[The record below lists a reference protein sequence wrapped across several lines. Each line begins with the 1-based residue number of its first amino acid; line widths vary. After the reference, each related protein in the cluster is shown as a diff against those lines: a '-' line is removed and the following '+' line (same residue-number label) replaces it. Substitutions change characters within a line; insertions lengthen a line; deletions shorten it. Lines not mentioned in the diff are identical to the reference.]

1 MAMSS
6 SALSRR
12 GFGRLIGRGMAAAAL
27 PPLLAPLA
35 SSATEA
41 PSGGRIVRLSANEN
55 PYGPSP
61 AALGAMREAFG
72 LAWRYPDEAADAL
85 IADLAKLHGFPK
97 EWFLI
102 GDGSSEI
109 LKLAASAFTGPGRR
123 LVMADP
129 TFEAIAAH
137 ARVQGTEI
145 TAVPLDGQYAHDLQ
159 AMAAGSAGLAYV
171 CNPNNPTGSITPKSK
186 MRAFLEAPP
195 KDATVLVDEAYHH
208 YAESPDYES
217 VVPLVAAHPNLV
229 VARTFSKIYG
239 MAGLRLGYAIAQP
252 PVIRKLAEHAAWD
265 SANIIALAAGRA
277 SLADAAYVA
286 EGRRR
291 NASTKAQL
299 VADLGRL
306 GYQVVPSQTNF
317 ILIEVR
323 KEVKRAIEALN
334 ERGVQVGRLFPALP
348 RHLRVTIGTPPQMKR
363 FLQAFASV
371 VA

>member
-6 SALSRR
+6 SAFSRR
-12 GFGRLIGRGMAAAAL
+12 AFGRLIGGGMAAASF
-27 PPLLAPLA
+27 PPLLEGGERPAAAPQ
-35 SSATEA
+35 AT
-41 PSGGRIVRLSANEN
+41 GGVVRLSANEN
-55 PYGPSP
+55 PYGPCP
-61 AALGAMREAFG
+61 AALRAMRDAFS
-72 LAWRYPDEAADAL
+72 LAWRYPDEATAAL
-85 IADLAKLHGFPK
+85 IADLSKLHGLPK

-137 ARVQGTEI
+137 ARVQGTEVV
-145 TAVPLDGQYAHDLQ
+145 AVPLDGKYAHDLQ
-159 AMAAGSAGLAYV
+159 TMAAGGAGLLYV
-171 CNPNNPTGSITPKSK
+171 CNPNNPTGSITPKSR
-186 MRAFLEAPP
+186 MRAFVEAVT
-195 KDATVLVDEAYHH
+195 DATVLVDEAYHH
-208 YAESPDYES
+208 YADSPEYES
-217 VVPLVAAHPNLV
+217 IIPLIAAHPNLL

-252 PVIRKLAEHAAWD
+252 PVIKKLAEHAAWD
-265 SANIIALAAGRA
+265 SANIIALAAARA
-277 SLADAAYVA
+277 SLADTAYVA

-291 NASTKAQL
+291 NAATKAQV
-299 VADLGRL
+299 VAELGKL

-317 ILIEVR
+317 LLIDLR
-323 KEVKRAIEALN
+323 QEVKPAIEALR

-363 FLQAFASV
+363 FLQAFSAL
-371 VA
+371 AA